1 MMVQF
6 MTKCEDMNQ
15 EFIFKESDL
24 FILITTNP
32 SHHDKIY
39 LNSTIQKYTPSFM
52 NIFPKKTS
60 LRSFFKISLAALSV
74 FLLVGHLGL
83 LFLLLE

>member
-52 NIFPKKTS
+52 NIFQRTHHF
-60 LRSFFKISLAALSV
+60 LV
-74 FLLVGHLGL
+74 FRRYHLPP
-83 LFLLLE
+83 